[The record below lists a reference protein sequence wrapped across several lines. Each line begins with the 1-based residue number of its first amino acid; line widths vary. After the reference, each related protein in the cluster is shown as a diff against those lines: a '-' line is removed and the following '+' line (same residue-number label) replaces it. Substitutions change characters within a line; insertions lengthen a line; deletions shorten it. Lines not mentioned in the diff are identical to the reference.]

1 MFKEGLSDWQVELI
15 MELFKEAPGMLES
28 LADIA
33 EEQHIAAGSCR
44 PGRSSVSQWGLKMC

>member
-33 EEQHIAAGSCR
+33 EEQHVAAGSCR